1 MNKNYVPLEPDYFT
15 ATGAKAPT
23 FNADGVA
30 SLFASTSFL
39 YTLGI
44 MICVVAGGVM
54 YARAGLIR
62 MQASERSVRKS
73 NEEIKRI
80 TLGLLGI
87 LSLFV
92 IIYTFNRNILTGD
105 VGLSGL
111 RSSGGGA
118 VTTGVVGGGTT
129 GGASN
134 ASSRTCA
141 DKDAV
146 IKSLTSQQ
154 GICGNATCT
163 ALSGCNYR
171 QYQSMI
177 ESSAAKEG
185 VDPKMVIVLMC
196 KESRA
201 NASAQNKNPD
211 GTYDCGLMQVNQ
223 KNACDTSSLD
233 PATNIARG
241 VSLLKEKISQA
252 NQVYQNI
259 PAKAGVFA
267 SYNCCS
273 NKTIPNAP
281 SADCT
286 TQNGFPFSIPK
297 WACPINPGDSQFNM
311 CAVKNYA
318 CDLNACYEAL
328 SGGDL

>member
-1 MNKNYVPLEPDYFT
+1 MATSYTSLEPDYFT

-129 GGASN
+129 TPAGRTPTIPTNNDDPAGWNAIKDDAAMRAQLASLPNGGITVN
-134 ASSRTCA
+134 
-141 DKDAV
+141 
-146 IKSLTSQQ
+146 KSVCLNPTQTSCTTVGGWPSETPAMLTQLR
-154 GICGNATCT
+154 ATCPGRIAVT
-163 ALSGCNYR
+163 GGTEAGH
-171 QYQSMI
+171 
-177 ESSAAKEG
+177 SSHGPGKRP
-185 VDPKMVIVLMC
+185 VDI
-196 KESRA
+196 
-201 NASAQNKNPD
+201 
-211 GTYDCGLMQVNQ
+211 
-223 KNACDTSSLD
+223 SL
-233 PATNIARG
+233 N
-241 VSLLKEKISQA
+241 
-252 NQVYQNI
+252 
-259 PAKAGVFA
+259 
-267 SYNCCS
+267 
-273 NKTIPNAP
+273 
-281 SADCT
+281 
-286 TQNGFPFSIPK
+286 
-297 WACPINPGDSQFNM
+297 DSQLESCIRSFPQGPSLSY
-311 CAVKNYA
+311 CYKTYQKFGYVF
-318 CDLNACYEAL
+318 CDEI
-328 SGGDL
+328 SVPRHWHIQ